1 MLNIKLLTACAFVGA
16 VGCATT
22 PKSVEGRADLE
33 SEAMDVIAE
42 MEGRAPGL
50 RDTLNQAEGYAV
62 FPEIG
67 KGGLIVGGA
76 HGRGVLFERGRAV
89 GFVQL
94 NEASIGLQAGGQ
106 SFSELIV
113 FHDRESLDDV
123 KGDNF
128 EVSGNVSAVVL
139 KEGAGAGI
147 APLEEGVSVYVLPR
161 GGLMAELSVGGQRI
175 DFEPRG

>member
-1 MLNIKLLTACAFVGA
+1 MLNKKTLTAIVFVGA
-16 VGCATT
+16 VGCATA
-22 PKSVEGRADLE
+22 PKSVEGQASLE
-33 SEAMDVIAE
+33 SEAMDVVAQ
-42 MEGRAPGL
+42 MESRAPGL
-50 RDTLNQAEGYAV
+50 RSSLNDAEGYAV

-123 KGDNF
+123 KRDNF
-128 EVSGNVSAVVL
+128 EVAGNVSAVVL
-139 KEGAGAGI
+139 KEGVGAGLE
-147 APLEEGVSVYVLPR
+147 PLEQGVSVYVLPR
-161 GGLMAELSVGGQRI
+161 GGLMAELSVSGQRI